1 MARRGTVVRKSRI
14 EWCVRIGI
22 AFVALVLAYAAVAHT
37 FAYTIRAAAPAQAH
51 ELAPKD
57 GRLTGLLAQ
66 QMSGPEAAPADR
78 TRADALAHL
87 ALRQDPTA
95 IAAVVTLGINAQAR
109 GDTDKARHMFAFANI
124 LSRRDLPTRLW
135 AIEDAIGRRDIRG
148 ALRQY
153 DIALRTSRTAPDL
166 LFPILGSAIA
176 DPTIRTALMTRLR
189 TRPTWGGPFIVY
201 LADDS
206 TDMSAAALLFRSI
219 ARAGL
224 PLPDGPR
231 AVLLRRLAEKG
242 KFDDAWDMYADVT
255 PGVDRRWSRDPHFTA
270 KLDQPSVFDWT
281 PVEVDGTTAVFQRG
295 DKGNVFD
302 FAVPSG
308 MGGAIL
314 RQVELLPPGKYYLEG
329 RSTDIEQIDSALP
342 YWLLSCSSGTELGRV
357 TVTSSNRAS
366 GRFSGVLNVPAR
378 CPVQYL
384 TLVVRPSEQVEG
396 VVGQINTVILR
407 PARL

>member
-1 MARRGTVVRKSRI
+1 MARRGTVVRRSRI
-14 EWCVRIGI
+14 EWCVRVGI
-22 AFVALVLAYAAVAHT
+22 ALFAIVLAYAAVAHT

-51 ELAPKD
+51 GLAPSD
-57 GRLTGLLAQ
+57 GRLTALLAQ
-66 QMSGPEAAPADR
+66 QMSGPEAGPAER

-109 GDTDKARHMFAFANI
+109 GDTGSARHMFAFADI

-135 AIEDAIGRRDIRG
+135 AIEDAIGRSDIWG

-176 DPTIRTALMTRLR
+176 DPAIRTALIARLR
-189 TRPTWGGPFIVY
+189 TRPTWAGPFIVY
-201 LADDS
+201 LADDG
-206 TDMSAAALLFRSI
+206 TDTSAAALLFRSI
-219 ARAGL
+219 AQAGL

-231 AVLLRRLAEKG
+231 AVLVRRLTEKG
-242 KFDDAWDMYADVT
+242 KFDDAWNMYAAVT
-255 PGVDRRWSRDPHFTA
+255 PGADRRWSRDPDFTA

-281 PVEVDGTTAVFQRG
+281 PIESDGTTAAFQRG

-302 FAVPSG
+302 FAVASG
-308 MGGAIL
+308 MGGPIL
-314 RQVELLPPGKYYLEG
+314 QQVELLSPGDYSLDG
-329 RSTDIEQIDSALP
+329 RSTGIEQPDRALP
-342 YWLLSCSSGTELGRV
+342 YWVLSCGNAPELGRV
-357 TVTSSNRAS
+357 TVTSSNRAG
-366 GRFSGVLNVPAR
+366 GRFTGTLRVPAR

-396 VVGQINTVILR
+396 VVGQINTVRIR
-407 PARL
+407 PVKS